1 MSVEAR
7 RREHAA
13 LPIDPEKRSSGAAG
27 GRGPLKQNNRKK
39 NTMPQAAM
47 RNMPQVT
54 TWNKLEKSP
63 EVEYVLGHSSAEI
76 RRLMLQAALLKPITE
91 RLLREAGL
99 APGMRVL
106 DLGCGTGDVAMLAAE
121 IVGSEGEVVG
131 IDRSADVLTVA
142 QGRALGAGHI
152 NIEFREGT
160 AENFVDRWPFDLA
173 VGRYVL
179 IHQGDPAEFIRAA
192 ALHVRPG
199 GSVAFHEIGLYGM
212 CQALPPLPL
221 LQQVW
226 DVVMAAFHSV
236 MTHPDAGGRMVAH
249 FHDAGLERP
258 TMFCEVPVG
267 TGPESPVLTILALA
281 ASVLLPQIE
290 KIGAS
295 TAAELDVDTLEDRLR
310 HAMANSHSQVLFP
323 MQFCGWAR
331 V

>member
-1 MSVEAR
+1 
-7 RREHAA
+7 
-13 LPIDPEKRSSGAAG
+13 
-27 GRGPLKQNNRKK
+27 
-39 NTMPQAAM
+39 MPQAAI

-54 TWNKLEKSP
+54 TWNKLEKTP
-63 EVEYVLGHSSAEI
+63 EVEYVLGHSPAEI

-131 IDRSADVLTVA
+131 IDRSADVLAVA
-142 QGRALGAGHI
+142 QGRAWDAGLA
-152 NIEFREGT
+152 NVEFREGA
-160 AENFVDRWPFDLA
+160 AEDFADRWPFDLA

-199 GSVAFHEIGLYGM
+199 GAVAFHEIGLYGK

-236 MTHPDAGGRMVAH
+236 MTHPDAGGRMVTH
-249 FHDAGLERP
+249 FHNAGLERP
-258 TMFCEVPVG
+258 TMFCEVPIG

-281 ASVLLPQIE
+281 TNVLLPQIE

-310 HAMANSHSQVLFP
+310 DAMANSHSQVLFP

>member
-1 MSVEAR
+1 
-7 RREHAA
+7 
-13 LPIDPEKRSSGAAG
+13 
-27 GRGPLKQNNRKK
+27 
-39 NTMPQAAM
+39 MPQAAV
-47 RNMPQVT
+47 RNLPQVANWKIAEET
-54 TWNKLEKSP
+54 P
-63 EVEYVLGHSSAEI
+63 EVEYILGHSPVEI
-76 RRLMLQAALLKPITE
+76 RRLMLQAALLEPITE

-106 DLGCGTGDVAMLAAE
+106 DLGCGTGDVAMLAAG

-131 IDRSADVLTVA
+131 IDRSADVLAVA
-142 QGRALGAGHI
+142 QGRAWSAGHT
-152 NIEFREGT
+152 NIEFREGA
-160 AENFVDRWPFDLA
+160 AESFADRWPFDLA

-179 IHQGDPAEFIRAA
+179 IHQGDPAEFIHAA
-192 ALHVRPG
+192 ALHVQPG
-199 GSVAFHEIGLYGM
+199 GTVAFHEIGLYGA

-226 DVVMAAFHSV
+226 DAVMAAFHSV

-249 FHDAGLERP
+249 FHNAGLKRP

-267 TGPESPVLTILALA
+267 TGPDSPVPTLLALT

-310 HAMANSHSQVLFP
+310 DAMANSPSQVLFP

>member
-1 MSVEAR
+1 MDAQR
-7 RREHAA
+7 RKHAA
-13 LPIDPEKRSSGAAG
+13 HSIDPEMRSSGAAG
-27 GRGPLKQNNRKK
+27 GRGPLKQDNRKK
-39 NTMPQAAM
+39 DTMPQAAM
-47 RNMPQVT
+47 RNMPQVA
-54 TWNKLEKSP
+54 TWNAAEKSP
-63 EVEYVLGHSSAEI
+63 EVEYILGHSPAEI

-121 IVGSEGEVVG
+121 IVGPEGEVVG
-131 IDRSADVLTVA
+131 IDRSADVLAVA
-142 QGRALGAGHI
+142 QGRALGAGHT
-152 NIEFREGT
+152 NIEFREGA
-160 AENFVDRWPFDLA
+160 AESFADRWPFDLA

-179 IHQGDPAEFIRAA
+179 IHQADPAEFIHAA
-192 ALHVRPG
+192 ALHVRRG
-199 GSVAFHEIGLYGM
+199 GAVAFHEIGLYGE
-212 CQALPPLPL
+212 CQALPAIPL

-226 DVVMAAFHSV
+226 DVLMAAFHSV
-236 MTHPDAGGRMVAH
+236 MAHPDAGGRMVAH
-249 FHDAGLERP
+249 FRDAGLPRP

-281 ASVLLPQIE
+281 TSVLLPQIE

-295 TAAELDVDTLEDRLR
+295 TAAALDVDTLEDRLR
-310 HAMANSHSQVLFP
+310 DAMANSHSQVLFP